1 MFKHSI
7 NSVGEFGPKY
17 LGAVAHDGE
26 YRSPNVCHG
35 STLVTWDAL
44 LKEDYIDNNRVE
56 ELIYPDNVCLGK
68 LEKRGDTGMVGDQ
81 MPVPIIYGLPQGVA
95 SGYTKAASSASNIK
109 AEKFVI
115 TAGDYHG
122 VVLIGDKVMMA
133 SRTNQGAFLENK
145 VTEID
150 GLYEQAGENYSKYIY
165 GNGGQSLG
173 VIATVVSN
181 VITLVNSADAMNFE
195 VGMTVVA
202 SASDGSDA
210 AHTLNAAGAT
220 TTVTA
225 VNRATGS
232 ITLNN
237 ASTISAAF
245 GDNLFRSGDF
255 FGDQGVIVIKGISA
269 FMPASDSL
277 GDLWGLTA
285 ATRAKDVQRF
295 GGCRVDPTLLG
306 AKSFEQRIKLLFA
319 QMTGRFKAKAP
330 TAVFMHPEDFDT
342 LDTAMGARGQRDL
355 SESDAKFGYSSISV
369 TTTAGKVPIFPDRHC
384 PLGDAIAL
392 RMDNWWLFS
401 MGELFHVQ
409 NGDGLQMLR
418 KGDSTDYEFRIISY
432 AGLACNAPK
441 NNGRVSLTV

>member
-1 MFKHSI
+1 MFKHNIGSL
-7 NSVGEFGPKY
+7 GEVTTKY
-17 LGAVAHDGE
+17 ID
-26 YRSPNVCHG
+26 PNVCFG
-35 STLVTWDAL
+35 STLTTFDAL

-56 ELIYPDNVCLGK
+56 ELIYPQNVLLGK

-81 MPVPIIYGLPQGVA
+81 MPVPIIYGLPQGLGSPFATAQA
-95 SGYTKAASSASNIK
+95 SNTNIK

-115 TAGDYHG
+115 TTGDYHG
-122 VVLIGDKVMMA
+122 VVEIGDKVLMA

-150 GLYEQAGENYSKYIY
+150 GLYEQAGENYSKYVY

-173 VIATVVSN
+173 VIAAVNGNVV
-181 VITLVNSADAMNFE
+181 TLVNSADSMNFE

-202 SASDGSDA
+202 SLNDGSTSTDS
-210 AHTLNAAGAT
+210 LIDSGDS

-225 VNRATGS
+225 INRATGD
-232 ITLNN
+232 ITL
-237 ASTISAAF
+237 ASVAAISGLAA
-245 GDNLFRSGDF
+245 GNNLFRKGDF
-255 FGDQGVIVIKGISA
+255 FGDTGVVIIKGVSA
-269 FMPASDSL
+269 FMPASDTL
-277 GDLWGLTA
+277 GALWGISA
-285 ATRAKDVQRF
+285 ATRATDVQRF

-330 TAVFMHPEDFDT
+330 TAVFMHPEDFDV

-355 SESDAKFGYSSISV
+355 SDADAKFGYSSISV
-369 TTTAGKVPIFPDRHC
+369 TTAAGKIPIFPDRHC

-418 KGDSTDYEFRIISY
+418 KGDSTDYQFRIISY

>member
-1 MFKHSI
+1 MFKHNIDSLGC
-7 NSVGEFGPKY
+7 VTTKY
-17 LGAVAHDGE
+17 ID
-26 YRSPNVCHG
+26 PNVCFG
-35 STLVTWDAL
+35 STLTTFDAL
-44 LKEDYIDNNRVE
+44 LKEDYIDSNRVE
-56 ELIYPDNVCLGK
+56 ELIYPDNVLLGK

-81 MPVPIIYGLPQGVA
+81 MPVPIIYGLPQGLA
-95 SGYTKAASSASNIK
+95 SPFSTAQTNVSNIK
-109 AEKFVI
+109 ADKFVI

-122 VVLIGDKVMMA
+122 VVHIGDKVMMA

-150 GLYEQAGENYSKYIY
+150 GLYEQAGENFSNYAW

-173 VIATVVSN
+173 QIATVNSN

-202 SASDGSDA
+202 SSADGSTSTD
-210 AHTLNAAGAT
+210 TLNASGT
-220 TTVTA
+220 GTTVTA

-232 ITLNN
+232 ITLTS
-237 ASTISAAF
+237 AAGISAAV
-245 GDNLFRSGDF
+245 GDYLFRQGDF
-255 FGDQGVIVIKGISA
+255 FGDQGVIVIKGVQA
-269 FMPASDSL
+269 FIPATDSL
-277 GDLWGLTA
+277 PALWGMTRTA
-285 ATRAKDVQRF
+285 DIQRF

-355 SESDAKFGYSSISV
+355 SDADAKFGYSSIGV
-369 TTTAGKVPIFPDRHC
+369 TTTSGKVPIFPDRHC
-384 PLGDAIAL
+384 PLGTAFAF

-401 MGELFHVQ
+401 MGELLRVQ

-418 KGDSTDYEFRIISY
+418 RASSTDYEFRLISY
-432 AGLACNAPK
+432 PGLACNAPK
-441 NNGRVSLTV
+441 NQGRVSLTV

>member
-1 MFKHSI
+1 MFKHNIGSL
-7 NSVGEFGPKY
+7 GEVTTKY
-17 LGAVAHDGE
+17 ID
-26 YRSPNVCHG
+26 PNVCFG
-35 STLVTWDAL
+35 STLTTFDAL

-56 ELIYPDNVCLGK
+56 ELIYPDNVLLGK

-81 MPVPIIYGLPQGVA
+81 MPVPIIYSLPQGLA
-95 SGYTKAASSASNIK
+95 SGFTNAQAGNSNIK
-109 AEKFVI
+109 AQKFVI

-122 VVLIGDKVMMA
+122 VVEIGDKVLMA

-145 VTEID
+145 VAEID

-165 GNGGQSLG
+165 GNGGQALG
-173 VIATVVSN
+173 RISAINSN
-181 VITLVNSADAMNFE
+181 VITLVNSADSMNFE

-202 SASDGSDA
+202 SDADGSLAADA
-210 AHTLNAAGAT
+210 LRDSGDS
-220 TTVTA
+220 TTVSNI
-225 VNRATGS
+225 NRATGD
-232 ITLNN
+232 ITL
-237 ASTISAAF
+237 ASAAAIS
-245 GDNLFRSGDF
+245 GLAVNDYLFRKGDF
-255 FGDQGVIVIKGISA
+255 FGDQGVVIIKGVQA
-269 FMPASDSL
+269 FMPATDSL
-277 GDLWGLTA
+277 PDLWGITQANRQL
-285 ATRAKDVQRF
+285 DVQRF

-330 TAVFMHPEDFDT
+330 TAVFMHPEDFDV

-355 SESDAKFGYSSISV
+355 SDSEAKFGYSSISV

-392 RMDNWWLFS
+392 RLDNWWLFS

-418 KGDSTDYEFRIISY
+418 KGDSTDYQFRIISY

>member
-1 MFKHSI
+1 MFKHNIGSL
-7 NSVGEFGPKY
+7 GEVTTKY
-17 LGAVAHDGE
+17 ID
-26 YRSPNVCHG
+26 PNVCFG
-35 STLVTWDAL
+35 STLTTFDAL
-44 LKEDYIDNNRVE
+44 LKEDYIDSNRVE
-56 ELIYPDNVCLGK
+56 ELLYPDNVLLGK

-81 MPVPIIYGLPQGVA
+81 MPVPIIYGLPQGL
-95 SGYTKAASSASNIK
+95 SGGFTKAQANNSNIK

-115 TAGDYHG
+115 TTGDYFG
-122 VVLIGDKVMMA
+122 VVNIGDKVMMA
-133 SRTNQGAFLENK
+133 SRTNRGAFLENK

-150 GLYEQAGENYSKYIY
+150 GLYEQAGENYSKYVY

-173 VIATVVSN
+173 VIAAINSN
-181 VITLVNSADAMNFE
+181 VVTLVNSADSMNFE

-202 SASDGSDA
+202 SAADGS
-210 AHTLNAAGAT
+210 TAT
-220 TTVTA
+220 DQLRDSGDSTTVTNI
-225 VNRATGS
+225 NRATGD
-232 ITLNN
+232 ITF
-237 ASTISAAF
+237 ASVAAISGLAV

-255 FGDQGVIVIKGISA
+255 FGDQGAIVIKGVSA
-269 FMPASDSL
+269 FMPATDTL

-285 ATRAKDVQRF
+285 AVRSRDIQRF

-355 SESDAKFGYSSISV
+355 SDADAKFGYSSISV

-392 RMDNWWLFS
+392 RLENWWIFS
-401 MGELFHVQ
+401 MGELFRVQ

-418 KGDSTDYEFRIISY
+418 KSDSTDYEFRIISY